1 VKSGNLIGQMEAQD
15 FELIFI
21 VIARCSL
28 LGREIV
34 ASEMSMHDQSAKS
47 PKSESNHI
55 PLFYLGGDP
64 ASQRLARSLGGQH
77 RFHRLSIQESVVRKL
92 QNRYSLRCIAEYFA
106 KVIRENRPRG
116 PYMLGGWCA
125 HGVLALETAQILR
138 EQEQDVALL
147 VLLETIN
154 PERMRQQTRLTRIM
168 ATAQAKMNLF
178 GLEHKYR
185 RSLPKEAAN
194 NYPYG
199 KVVPK
204 LMGLRSGV
212 RPTPRHRES
221 REIQLRHSTPL
232 EILYTAVSNY
242 QPRPYDSPVLLI
254 RSRRGILGL
263 ARDTHLGWGT
273 TLGEELEVCETKGNH
288 YTMYAGPNL
297 ECVVQKVRE
306 SLRRAEQRWQAGRAD
321 RLVF

>member
-1 VKSGNLIGQMEAQD
+1 
-15 FELIFI
+15 
-21 VIARCSL
+21 
-28 LGREIV
+28 
-34 ASEMSMHDQSAKS
+34 MHDEGRKS
-47 PKSESNHI
+47 PVSESNDI

-64 ASQRLARSLGGQH
+64 AAQCLAKNLGGAH
-77 RFHRLSIQESVVRKL
+77 RFHRLSIDESVVRELK
-92 QNRYSLRCIAEYFA
+92 NPYSLRCIAEYFA
-106 KVIRENRPRG
+106 SVIRDNRPRG

-154 PERMRQQTRLTRIM
+154 PERMRQQTRLTRMM

-178 GLEHKYR
+178 ALEHKYLH
-185 RSLPKEAAN
+185 SLPKEPAN
-194 NYPYG
+194 KYRYR

-204 LMGLRSGV
+204 LTGLRSGV
-212 RPTPRHRES
+212 RATPRHGDE
-221 REIQLRHSTPL
+221 REIQLTHSAPL

-273 TLGEELEVCETKGNH
+273 TLGEEVEVCETEGNH
-288 YTMYAGPNL
+288 YTMYAGHEL

-306 SLRRAEQRWQAGRAD
+306 SLQQAEQRWQRQTGQIA
-321 RLVF
+321 

>member
-1 VKSGNLIGQMEAQD
+1 MRDQD
-15 FELIFI
+15 AKLPI
-21 VIARCSL
+21 R
-28 LGREIV
+28 
-34 ASEMSMHDQSAKS
+34 ASTD
-47 PKSESNHI
+47 I
-55 PLFYLGGDP
+55 PLFYLGGDA
-64 ASQRLARSLGGQH
+64 ASQWLAKSLGGPH
-77 RFHRLSIQESVVRKL
+77 RFHRLRIQESVVRELK
-92 QNRYSLRCIAEYFA
+92 NPYSLRCIAEYFA
-106 KVIRENRPRG
+106 NVIRKNRPRG

-178 GLEHKYR
+178 ALEHKYLH
-185 RSLPKEAAN
+185 SLPKQPAN
-194 NYPYG
+194 KYPYR

-204 LMGLRSGV
+204 LTALRSGA
-212 RPTPRHRES
+212 RATPRHS
-221 REIQLRHSTPL
+221 DTREIQLTHSMPL

-273 TLGEELEVCETKGNH
+273 TLGEEVEVCETEGNH
-288 YTMYAGPNL
+288 YTMYAGHEL
-297 ECVVQKVRE
+297 ECVVQKVRK
-306 SLRRAEQRWQAGRAD
+306 SLQQAQQRWQRQTGQIG
-321 RLVF
+321 

>member
-1 VKSGNLIGQMEAQD
+1 
-15 FELIFI
+15 
-21 VIARCSL
+21 
-28 LGREIV
+28 
-34 ASEMSMHDQSAKS
+34 MHDEGRKS
-47 PKSESNHI
+47 PVSESNNI

-64 ASQRLARSLGGQH
+64 AAQCLAKNLGGAH
-77 RFHRLSIQESVVRKL
+77 IFHRLSIDESVVRELK
-92 QNRYSLRCIAEYFA
+92 NPYSLRCIAEYFA
-106 KVIRENRPRG
+106 SVIRDNRPRG

-178 GLEHKYR
+178 ALEHKYLH
-185 RSLPKEAAN
+185 SLPKKPAN
-194 NYPYG
+194 KYPYR
-199 KVVPK
+199 KAVPK
-204 LMGLRSGV
+204 LTTLRSGV
-212 RPTPRHRES
+212 RTTSHHVDT
-221 REIQLRHSTPL
+221 REIQLTHSMPL

-273 TLGEELEVCETKGNH
+273 TLGEELEVCESEGNH
-288 YTMYAGPNL
+288 YTMHAGPNL
-297 ECVVQKVRE
+297 ECLVQKVGE
-306 SLRRAEQRWQAGRAD
+306 SLQHAEQRWQQHIGRTA
-321 RLVF
+321 

>member
-1 VKSGNLIGQMEAQD
+1 
-15 FELIFI
+15 
-21 VIARCSL
+21 
-28 LGREIV
+28 
-34 ASEMSMHDQSAKS
+34 MHDEGRKS
-47 PKSESNHI
+47 PGSESNDI

-64 ASQRLARSLGGQH
+64 AAQCLAKNLGGAH
-77 RFHRLSIQESVVRKL
+77 RFHRLSIDESVVRELK
-92 QNRYSLRCIAEYFA
+92 NPYSLRCIAEYFA
-106 KVIRENRPRG
+106 SVIRENRPRG

-178 GLEHKYR
+178 VLEHKYLH
-185 RSLPKEAAN
+185 SLPKEPAN
-194 NYPYG
+194 KYPYR
-199 KVVPK
+199 KVVSK
-204 LMGLRSGV
+204 LAALRSGV
-212 RPTPRHRES
+212 RATPRHGDT
-221 REIQLRHSTPL
+221 REIQLTHSMPL

-263 ARDTHLGWGT
+263 AGDTHLGWGT
-273 TLGEELEVCETKGNH
+273 TLGEEVEVCETEGNH
-288 YTMYAGPNL
+288 YTMYAGHEL

-306 SLRRAEQRWQAGRAD
+306 SLQQAEQRWQRQIGQI
-321 RLVF
+321 V

>member
-1 VKSGNLIGQMEAQD
+1 
-15 FELIFI
+15 
-21 VIARCSL
+21 
-28 LGREIV
+28 
-34 ASEMSMHDQSAKS
+34 MHDEGRKS
-47 PKSESNHI
+47 PVSESNDI

-64 ASQRLARSLGGQH
+64 AARCLAKNLGGAH
-77 RFHRLSIQESVVRKL
+77 RFNRLSIDEAAVRELK
-92 QNRYSLRCIAEYFA
+92 NPYSLRCIAEYFA
-106 KVIRENRPRG
+106 NVIRENRPRG

-168 ATAQAKMNLF
+168 ASAQAKMNLF
-178 GLEHKYR
+178 ALEHKYLH
-185 RSLPKEAAN
+185 SLPKEPAN
-194 NYPYG
+194 KYPYR

-204 LMGLRSGV
+204 LTALRSGV
-212 RPTPRHRES
+212 RETPRDGDTRET
-221 REIQLRHSTPL
+221 QLRHSMPL

-263 ARDTHLGWGT
+263 AGDTHLGWGT
-273 TLGEELEVCETKGNH
+273 TLGEEVEVCETEGNH
-288 YTMYAGPNL
+288 YTMYAGHEL

-306 SLRRAEQRWQAGRAD
+306 SLQQAEQRWQRQIGQI
-321 RLVF
+321 V